1 MTARVLAAVV
11 GVVVALAG
19 AMKLVDRRRW
29 LEDAARQRL
38 WPWVAQVVPVV
49 ELALGAALIV
59 LSPSPAVL
67 GATTLLILVFTAF
80 LLAQV
85 AAGSQVPCACF
96 GARSSRPPSMR
107 DVARN
112 IGLMALLFASAALS

>member
-1 MTARVLAAVV
+1 MTAHLLAAVV

-19 AMKLVDRRRW
+19 AMKLVDRRQW
-29 LEDAARQRL
+29 MDDAARQRL
-38 WPWVAQVVPVV
+38 WPWVAHVVPVV
-49 ELALGAALIV
+49 ELVLGAALIV
-59 LSPSPAVL
+59 LSPAPVVL
-67 GATTLLILVFTAF
+67 GATTLLLLVFTAF
-80 LLAQV
+80 LVAQV
-85 AAGSQVPCACF
+85 ASGSQVPCACF